1 MSLLHLNDVT
11 YSWDGDML
19 LDQVTLN
26 LEAGEH
32 IGLVG
37 RNGCGKSTLLKL
49 LADEIT
55 PDQGVMNR
63 AQGLHIKRLVQEV
76 PTGDA
81 QTVNDLVA
89 GVLDIPEDE
98 HWRRDKAV
106 QRVLDQ
112 MQLDL
117 SLIHI

>member
-63 AQGLHIKRLVQEV
+63 AQGLHIKRLAQEV

-98 HWRRDKAV
+98 HWRRA
-106 QRVLDQ
+106 
-112 MQLDL
+112 
-117 SLIHI
+117 